1 MTTDDI
7 QELEFLR
14 FFYERA
20 RYAMGPADDDIYQ
33 AIKDEFRDENGYI
46 PYGYGSDD

>member
-1 MTTDDI
+1 MIDDMI
-7 QELEFLR
+7 EELEFLR

-33 AIKDEFRDENGYI
+33 SIKDEFRDEYDYL
-46 PYGYGSDD
+46 PKGYGRED